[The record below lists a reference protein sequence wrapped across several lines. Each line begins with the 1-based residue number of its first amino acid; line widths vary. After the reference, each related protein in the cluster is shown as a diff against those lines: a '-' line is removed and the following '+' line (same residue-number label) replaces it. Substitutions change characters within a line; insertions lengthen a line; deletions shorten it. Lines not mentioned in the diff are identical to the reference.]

1 MERLIHI
8 LTFATALGSG
18 LMAGLFFVFSV
29 TIMAALAK
37 LTPANG
43 IAAMQSID
51 VVILSGNFL
60 SIFMG
65 TALLSVA
72 LIAAWFLG
80 WVPAGGIYALAG
92 SIAYLVGMVFNVPMN
107 DTLAAM
113 KPESADAA
121 AYWQEYLSTWTMWN
135 HVRTI
140 AGIGSL
146 ALFILAFAA

>member
-43 IAAMQSID
+43 IAAMQWID
-51 VVILSGNFL
+51 VVILSGTFL

-65 TALLSVA
+65 TALLWS
-72 LIAAWFLG
+72 
-80 WVPAGGIYALAG
+80 P
-92 SIAYLVGMVFNVPMN
+92 
-107 DTLAAM
+107 
-113 KPESADAA
+113 
-121 AYWQEYLSTWTMWN
+121 
-135 HVRTI
+135 
-140 AGIGSL
+140 
-146 ALFILAFAA
+146 